1 MGSIMPVHNEFDNIE
16 LSVKSN
22 LANWIILINEQFHK
36 KDYRHARDLILQ
48 GLVNFPSHPLLLDRL
63 FIVDQ
68 RWSLPIAGSRVHLT
82 IPEESDFSF
91 LQQCYANEEFMGQ
104 LLPMGRKNQSAESIL
119 FALRHSEFSVAQSKT
134 MHWIIRKEEHT
145 DTPKIFSNNTLKPI
159 GLASLVDIQI
169 AHRRAELLVG
179 IPDYG
184 DRQRASLI
192 TMLLILNF
200 AFNQIGLHKLTSLVL
215 SNNPHS
221 QKSTEA
227 IGFIQEGFRRHH
239 LRDPKSRLWLDCY
252 ENGLVEDSFR
262 ENSVIARLSK
272 RFLGRDITLQ
282 NL

>member
-1 MGSIMPVHNEFDNIE
+1 MDHFMAIHNEYNNIDL
-16 LSVKSN
+16 LSKPN
-22 LANWIILINEQFHK
+22 LAYWITLINEQFLK
-36 KDYRHARDLILQ
+36 KDYQHARNLILQ

-68 RWSLPIAGSRVHLT
+68 RWSLPIASSRVHLT

-134 MHWIIRKEEHT
+134 MHWIIRKVERV
-145 DTPKIFSNNTLKPI
+145 DKPQVFSSSNLKPI

-169 AHRRAELLVG
+169 AHRRAELLIG
-179 IPDYG
+179 IPDHG

-262 ENSVIARLSK
+262 ENPVIARLSK

-282 NL
+282 IF